1 MKQDKKYT
9 LWAFLLFL
17 FIYFVYSTYFWS
29 AAGLTITGYYTLRLI
44 KNMGNNIPIL
54 DLMIVLASL
63 QWILGPFIDYHNGI
77 THYKY
82 HMYVPEEQYMSFVVP
97 AVIAFIVGL
106 SIYKDRSDLDELKE
120 KATEIISCYPR
131 LPYILVI
138 TGLLI
143 PFFSSFVP
151 PSLRFVF
158 FLLANIK
165 YIGVIYLLFSGSSN
179 RWLIFTG
186 IMLLTASASIASGMF
201 HDLLLWAMLTF
212 TFIAKELNLS
222 FTKKLLFAMLGIFVA
237 ITIQS
242 VKAQYRELVWRKG
255 YTGNKTTLFLSLAMN
270 EWQNGTIF
278 TPTSESDTNV
288 RLNQGWIIS
297 AILKNVPAK
306 EPYAGGTTI
315 TEAIRASLLPRF
327 MDPNKKKA
335 GGQENFK
342 RFTGL
347 SLSKGTSMGISI
359 VGEGYANYGY
369 WGGILFMLF
378 WGIFISWFW
387 HILNNLSGT
396 FPTIMIWSPIM
407 FLQVVKA
414 ETELVVVLNHLIK
427 SSILVFGLLWF
438 IRKQW
443 GIKL

>member
-1 MKQDKKYT
+1 MNRDKKHI
-9 LWAFLLFL
+9 LWALMLFL
-17 FIYFVYSTYFWS
+17 FIYYVYDTLFWS
-29 AAGLTITGYYTLRLI
+29 ATGITITIYYTLRLI
-44 KNMGNNIPIL
+44 KNMGNNIPVL

-63 QWILGPFIDYHNGI
+63 QWIIGPFIDYHNGI

-97 AVIAFIVGL
+97 AVIAFIIG
-106 SIYKDRSDLDELKE
+106 IYVFKDRSDLDEIKE
-120 KATEIISCYPR
+120 KATEIISNYPR
-131 LPYILVI
+131 LPYVLII

-143 PFFSSFVP
+143 PFLSSFVP

-212 TFIAKELNLS
+212 TFIAKELNLT
-222 FTKKLLFAMLGIFVA
+222 FTKKLLFAFLGIFVA

-242 VKAQYRELVWRKG
+242 VKIQYRELVWEKG
-255 YTGNKTTLFLSLAMN
+255 YAGNKTTLFFAMAIN

-278 TPTSESDTNV
+278 TPTSESDANV

-297 AILKNVPAK
+297 AIMKNIPAK

-315 TEAIRASLLPRF
+315 TEAIQASLLPRF
-327 MDPNKKKA
+327 LAPGKKRA
-335 GGQENFK
+335 GGRENFQ

-347 SLSKGTSMGISI
+347 KLGESTSMGISL
-359 VGEGYANYGY
+359 VGEGYANFGY
-369 WGGILFMLF
+369 WGGIFFMLF
-378 WGIFISWFW
+378 WGVFISWFW
-387 HILNNLSGT
+387 HILNNLSET
-396 FPTIMIWSPIM
+396 FPTLMIWSPIL

-427 SSILVFGLLWF
+427 SSILIFGLLWF

-443 GIKL
+443 GIRL